1 MVFTAI
7 IIGLVGRIE
16 ICKLRSK
23 GYQQVI
29 SEMLS
34 FLSLIR
40 AFCID
45 GLNVKCKIIHNV
57 QETELPE
64 DIT

>member
-7 IIGLVGRIE
+7 IIGLVGRTE

-29 SEMLS
+29 SEMFS
-34 FLSLIR
+34 FLSLII

-45 GLNVKCKIIHNV
+45 ALNVKFKIIHNV
-57 QETELPE
+57 QETELPQG
-64 DIT
+64 IT

>member
-1 MVFTAI
+1 MAI

-34 FLSLIR
+34 FLSLII

-45 GLNVKCKIIHNV
+45 GLNVKFKIIHNV

-64 DIT
+64 RITWT